1 MTILKEQLTDF
12 KEKFEQAQKL
22 IDECKS
28 DSLEPY
34 KSHYKSRDILQSLET
49 SLVKIIDET
58 KDERDLVVF
67 KAILGY
73 ILKDI
78 GKINSFV
85 EETNQAELYL
95 NKCLEILESDQLEPE
110 VIICYVD
117 TLNQLG
123 ILWSKLGDNEKS
135 KDYLLRSEKVA
146 REFKEINRKPL
157 TIYDSFGNDPDEIEK
172 GKGEESLEK
181 TCTLTFFYLAQVY
194 GTDGDLEASGKYC
207 HITLNRQLELND
219 YEPVDWALNAA
230 TLSQYYFGKN
240 MLKQSRHLLAA
251 ANFMLENYSDELET
265 KELNEEQRGAAV
277 ENLKHRT
284 ADVSL
289 CFVKY
294 CLYLLTT
301 SIERLMQEKE
311 ESSKETDPAQFQV
324 NEHCENFALDLSL
337 YEREVA
343 DEFVLTFDDAKEVFL
358 VAQSHLNKAK
368 EYYSLDTEA
377 SQYSRIIQDY
387 AHLFKH
393 LAFFE
398 EVPNTRSKLHKRR
411 ADQLESVL
419 GELNTTYYMNIC
431 RELMFELGLTYSDML
446 DIKCDQL
453 KFKEVQP
460 TALSKINVLCH
471 KAIKKFQDFEDTYK
485 DKRTGDVLGNL
496 DVDELQ
502 VVACAN
508 FNLGRLYYK
517 IITPD
522 KRMQLDNTNS
532 SYKHYM
538 NFISYC
544 DKNPAIA
551 ERMKGELG
559 VTRNMCELLPLKIKK
574 LMDEIRT

>member
-22 IDECKS
+22 IEECKS
-28 DSLEPY
+28 DTLEPY
-34 KSHYKSRDILQSLET
+34 KNHYKSRDILLEVEISLK
-49 SLVKIIDET
+49 KIIGET
-58 KDERDLVVF
+58 KDEHDSVVF

-73 ILKDI
+73 VLKDI

-95 NKCLEILESDQLEPE
+95 NKSLEVLEKNQLEPE
-110 VIICYVD
+110 AVICYVD

-123 ILWSKLGDNEKS
+123 ILWSKLQDNDKS
-135 KDYLLRSEKVA
+135 KDYLLRSEKIA
-146 REFKEINRKPL
+146 REFKGSSKKPL
-157 TIYDSFGNDPDEIEK
+157 TIFDVFGTSDEVEK
-172 GKGEESLEK
+172 GKGQESLEK
-181 TCTLTFFYLAQVY
+181 TCTLTFFYLAQVF
-194 GTDGDLEASGKYC
+194 GTAGDLEESGKYC
-207 HITLNRQLELND
+207 HITLNRQLELDD

-251 ANFMLENYSDELET
+251 ANFMLGNYSEELDK

-289 CFVKY
+289 CFAKY
-294 CLYLLTT
+294 CLYILAT

-311 ESSKETDPAQFQV
+311 ESSRETDPAQFQV
-324 NEHCENFALDLSL
+324 SEHCENFALDLSL
-337 YEREVA
+337 YEREVT

-358 VAQSHLNKAK
+358 VAQSYLNKAK

-398 EVPNTRSKLHKRR
+398 EDPNTQSKLHKRR
-411 ADQLESVL
+411 ADQLEGVL
-419 GELNTTYYMNIC
+419 SELNATYYMNIC

-460 TALSKINVLCH
+460 TALSKINSLCH

-485 DKRTGDVLGNL
+485 DKRTGDVPENL

-522 KRMQLDNTNS
+522 KRMQLDNTSS

-538 NFISYC
+538 VFISYC
-544 DKNPAIA
+544 DKNAAIA

-574 LMDEIRT
+574 LMDEIKQ